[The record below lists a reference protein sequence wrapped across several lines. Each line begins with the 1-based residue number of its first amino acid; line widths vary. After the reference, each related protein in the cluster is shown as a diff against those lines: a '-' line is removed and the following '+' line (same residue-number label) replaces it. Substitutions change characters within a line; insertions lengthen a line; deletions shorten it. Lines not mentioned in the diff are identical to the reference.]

1 MRKRTLAAVAIIIV
15 IVSSLIVLAARGNK
29 PGKPQPANRAGIAQ
43 ASPSATPQL
52 ISKTRD
58 AGVYIESAAADE
70 TNQVLSVFV
79 RNDTDKDVESFIVQG
94 GDELQGAHGGTLPG
108 QPPAIAP
115 HSVARLTFSM
125 RGEAILRRPIILKAM
140 IFADGTGVG
149 EKKDLDA
156 TKAERQKVFDV
167 HARDGVTGAKK
178 GGEWQP

>member
-15 IVSSLIVLAARGNK
+15 IVSSLIVLAARDNK
-29 PGKPQPANRAGIAQ
+29 PGKPQPVNRAGTAQ
-43 ASPSATPQL
+43 VSPPATPQL

-79 RNDTDKDVESFIVQG
+79 RNDTDKDVESFLVQG

-108 QPPAIAP
+108 QPPAIEP
-115 HSVARLTFSM
+115 HSVARLTFSLQ
-125 RGEAILRRPIILKAM
+125 GGAILNRPIVLKAV

-149 EKKDLDA
+149 EKKDLDV

-167 HARDGVTGAKK
+167 HARDGVTEAKR
-178 GGEWQP
+178 GGERQP